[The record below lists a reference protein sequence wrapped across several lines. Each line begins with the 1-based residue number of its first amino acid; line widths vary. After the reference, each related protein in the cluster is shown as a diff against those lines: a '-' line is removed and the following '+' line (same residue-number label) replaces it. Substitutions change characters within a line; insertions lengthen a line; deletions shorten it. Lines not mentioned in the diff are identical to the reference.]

1 MGHKGHKGHKGLD
14 TWPLVVSFGG
24 NAPNELQMEDFPLP
38 CFCLPF
44 VCLFVCL
51 LLARGKLPDDRVRH
65 GVTVAAI
72 QILDDK
78 PLETRA

>member
-1 MGHKGHKGHKGLD
+1 MSCKWRIFHC
-14 TWPLVVSFGG
+14 PAS
-24 NAPNELQMEDFPLP
+24 
-38 CFCLPF
+38 
-44 VCLFVCL
+44 VCRLFVCL